1 MGKATMKDIAEK
13 LNISINAVSLA
24 LNGKAGVSDETKK
37 LVLDEAERIGYLDK
51 SPKFIQSFASKN
63 ICALI
68 KQSHFEDSTFYSKI
82 LMSIVEEAR
91 KKGYDVITCIV
102 NEDEKNI
109 PSAIESKKV
118 CGIVI
123 IAAIDDDY
131 LIKLKEFKVPI
142 VLVDHTSLLEST
154 DSILT
159 NNKLGSFKI
168 TKLLI
173 DKGYTKIGFF
183 GDLEYS
189 LSIKE
194 RFFGYQEAMKKFI
207 KCDNNDEIADFI
219 NHYSVLDDLENY
231 IINQDSEGIQ
241 KKILQMDNIPE
252 AFVCSNDNAAIMLI
266 TSLKELGYAIPKD
279 IAVVGFDDIVL
290 SSLAMPKITTVRVQ
304 KEFMGKNAVNRLLWR
319 IDNKNAP
326 NEDIVMSV
334 DIVERDSVGI
344 KNIICNESND

>member
-1 MGKATMKDIAEK
+1 MAKVTMKDIAKK

-24 LNGKAGVSDETKK
+24 LNGKAGVSEETKK
-37 LVLDEAERIGYLDK
+37 LVLNIAEEIGYLEK
-51 SPKFIQSFASKN
+51 SPKFVQSFASKN

-109 PSAIESKKV
+109 PSCIENKKV
-118 CGIVI
+118 CGLI
-123 IAAIDDDY
+123 IISSIDDDY
-131 LIKLKEFKVPI
+131 LIRLKEFNFPV
-142 VLVDHTSLLEST
+142 VLVDHTSLLENT

-168 TKLLI
+168 TKLLL

-194 RFFGYQEAMKKFI
+194 RFFGYQEAIKKFLQF
-207 KCDNNDEIADFI
+207 NDKDGITEFI
-219 NHYSVLDDLENY
+219 DRYSILSDLENH
-231 IINQDSEGIQ
+231 IINQNPEGIQ
-241 KKILQMDNIPE
+241 KKILQMDSIPE

-266 TSLKELGYAIPKD
+266 ASLKELGYEIPKD
-279 IAVVGFDDIVL
+279 ISVVGFDDIIL
-290 SSLAMPKITTVRVQ
+290 SSLVIPKVTTVRVQ
-304 KEFMGKNAVNRLLWR
+304 KELMGQNAVNRLLWR
-319 IDNKNAP
+319 LDNKNSP
-326 NEDIVMSV
+326 NEDIVMGV
-334 DIVERDSVGI
+334 DIVERDSIGI
-344 KNIICNESND
+344 KSDIQNK